1 MSKTWLKEISRDLL
15 ALGSIPFYFLVV
27 IRAIIG
33 KYNAFVYQMLIAAI
47 AVFILYFV
55 IKDSN
60 LHIARSFTILI
71 FTSLFYKEAIFT
83 TFAFLAWVL
92 LLVSAYYIKRKIGS
106 VFRGI
111 IIGVIGSLAGYYGA
125 IYLI

>member
-83 TFAFLAWVL
+83 TFAFLVWVL

-111 IIGVIGSLAGYYGA
+111 VIGVISSLAGYYGA